1 MKLSTSQPS
10 EIFKNVSAKMYMINQ
25 NLVNRQ
31 KVSPEDVK
39 RIVKLQTLRKY
50 FFDFMELSEDKE
62 EVRRLDKIVTQIE
75 FQLQRLWR
83 FKQDETMHRWFE
95 RPKCSCPKM
104 DNSEMLG
111 TGVRYTNPK
120 CIIHGE

>member
-1 MKLSTSQPS
+1 
-10 EIFKNVSAKMYMINQ
+10 
-25 NLVNRQ
+25 
-31 KVSPEDVK
+31 
-39 RIVKLQTLRKY
+39 
-50 FFDFMELSEDKE
+50 MELSEDKE

-75 FQLQRLWR
+75 FQLQTLWR

-111 TGVRYTNPK
+111 TGVRYTNPN

>member
-1 MKLSTSQPS
+1 MNMKLSTSQPS

-75 FQLQRLWR
+75 FQLQRLDR
-83 FKQDETMHRWFE
+83 KSTRL
-95 RPKCSCPKM
+95 
-104 DNSEMLG
+104 NSSHVSESRM
-111 TGVRYTNPK
+111 PSSA
-120 CIIHGE
+120 